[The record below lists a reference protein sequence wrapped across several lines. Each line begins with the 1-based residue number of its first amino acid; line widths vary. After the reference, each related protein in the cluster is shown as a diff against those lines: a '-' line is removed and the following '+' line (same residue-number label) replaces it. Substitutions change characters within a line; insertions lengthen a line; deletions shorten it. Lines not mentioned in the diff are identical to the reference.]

1 MEAAVQLRQVV
12 VDAGVVKVLNYYL
25 GFYWQPLYLPLVCG
39 LPRLIAIAI
48 WAAEATAP
56 LAPLQLNNFKYASQV
71 QCGRAHQLFLKVM
84 S

>member
-39 LPRLIAIAI
+39 LPKRIVTLVI
-48 WAAEATAP
+48 WAAEP
-56 LAPLQLNNFKYASQV
+56 SVP
-71 QCGRAHQLFLKVM
+71 
-84 S
+84 